1 MVQDV
6 PLQHVEEPF
15 QFPPI
20 NEKAKVALR
29 PVPTLVVVGLIV
41 CKKNQG
47 VTLLSKNVINIML
60 IREKRK

>member
-1 MVQDV
+1 MKYWMVQDV

-20 NEKAKVALR
+20 NEKAKVALC

-41 CKKNQG
+41 RKENKG
-47 VTLLSKNVINIML
+47 VIVLSL
-60 IREKRK
+60 G